1 MKVISVRAKCKR
13 GFALLRNA
21 AALAVTVIAVACFAV
36 RMGPQVLA
44 QGEAAALAAAGF
56 IMPDG
61 AAQLLRTGLEEDPGQ
76 DSHYGSF
83 EPDDSIS
90 TPDST
95 VSRPEESSP
104 ETTKPEESTS
114 NSNSSDAATS
124 SSSTPPVVDNGKG
137 APIQELSIQNSGVQF
152 QNIFVKNT
160 NKNHSIDIKD
170 QLSKKPAVQIKT
182 DGTPQV
188 LIYHTHTTEAY
199 LLQEATNVPTGAD
212 GRSTDN
218 TRNVVMVGNA
228 IEAQLKAAGIG
239 VIHDT
244 SLHDYPAYSGSYSRS
259 AQTMKKNLE
268 KYPTIQVTLDIHRDA
283 MVTASG
289 GRLKPT
295 AQINGKKAAQV
306 MILAGCDD
314 DGTLGFP
321 DWEYNL
327 RLGVRMQQQLSE
339 LYPGLARPLN
349 FCPRKYNLNMTKGSL
364 LVEVGT
370 EVNTLDEAIYSG
382 ELVGRAL
389 VKTLLQLQ

>member
-1 MKVISVRAKCKR
+1 MRVISVRAKCKK
-13 GFALLRNA
+13 GLSLLRNT

-36 RMGPQVLA
+36 RIGPQVLA

-61 AAQLLRTGLEEDPGQ
+61 AAQLLRTGLEEEPGQ
-76 DSHYGSF
+76 DSHYDSY

-90 TPDST
+90 TPEST
-95 VSRPEESSP
+95 SSTAPAAPPEESELPNESGPSSSAAAP
-104 ETTKPEESTS
+104 ET
-114 NSNSSDAATS
+114 SSAPPAAQGGS
-124 SSSTPPVVDNGKG
+124 G
-137 APIQELSIQNSGVQF
+137 APIQELAIQNTGVQYE
-152 QNIFVKNT
+152 NIFVKNT
-160 NKNHSIDIKD
+160 NKNHTIDIKK
-170 QLSKKPAVQIKT
+170 QLAQKPAVQIKT
-182 DGTPQV
+182 DGSPQV

-199 LLQEATNVPTGAD
+199 LLKESANVPAGAD
-212 GRSTDN
+212 SRSTDN

-283 MVTASG
+283 MVTANG
-289 GRLKPT
+289 TRLKPT
-295 AQINGKKAAQV
+295 AEINGKKAAQV

-349 FCPRKYNLNMTKGSL
+349 FCPRKYNLHMTKGSL

-382 ELVGRAL
+382 EMVGRAL
-389 VKTLLQLQ
+389 AKTLLQLQ